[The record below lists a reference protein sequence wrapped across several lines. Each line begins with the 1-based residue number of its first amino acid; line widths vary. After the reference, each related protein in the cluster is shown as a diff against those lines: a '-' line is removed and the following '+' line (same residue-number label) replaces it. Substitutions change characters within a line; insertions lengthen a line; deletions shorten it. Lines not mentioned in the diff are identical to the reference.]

1 MRSKA
6 NGFTLIELLVTMTIL
21 ALVASIAFVAGG
33 DNPKRQLRSQLDQL
47 RGQIEL
53 AGEEAQARNLTLALA
68 LVQYN
73 TEQLQSQWL
82 YLDYGANNQLDS
94 RNQNSVGN
102 TTAAKKTTWADLSE
116 LSASG
121 NSTVNNNTINS
132 KNNSS
137 INYSE
142 PPASDLLSNT
152 LLLSGL
158 SFDNKQTL
166 NFQTNTLSGQASQPV
181 VVFFSSG
188 QSSGATLL
196 FSYEQQKF
204 QLRVNSLGRS
214 EIIDLSQ
221 NQAPVPHVPAP

>member
-102 TTAAKKTTWADLSE
+102 TTAAKQTTWADLSE

-121 NSTVNNNTINS
+121 NNAVNNSVINS
-132 KNNSS
+132 NNSS

-166 NFQTNTLSGQASQPV
+166 NFQTNTPSDQASQPV

-196 FSYEQQKF
+196 FSYEQQKY